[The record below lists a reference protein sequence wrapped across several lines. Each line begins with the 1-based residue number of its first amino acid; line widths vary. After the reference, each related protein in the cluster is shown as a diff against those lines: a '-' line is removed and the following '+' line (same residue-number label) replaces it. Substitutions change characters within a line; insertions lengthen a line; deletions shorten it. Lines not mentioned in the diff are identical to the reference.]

1 MDMNTW
7 VRACQASKFR
17 EERGLIHWPVGLLA
31 VFASGGIAVPLCTAH
46 PAKEMRYVLG
56 DSTPSALI
64 STPKF
69 RARAKEILDS
79 DTSRLL
85 QLDELAPGREQAVEV
100 EFQDNNWKET
110 KRGAL
115 IVYTSGTTNLPKGV
129 VSTHIS
135 LSAQASSLITAWEM
149 SSGDHLLHVLPLH
162 HVHGVVNATLAPLMS
177 GGVIEYLFPFSP
189 STVWSRLVAGVAQP
203 DNPKK
208 RDPITL
214 FMAVPTIYNRLISS
228 LPSQPLEVRN
238 SAAASIQSL
247 RLAIS
252 GSAAL
257 PSSIRDD
264 WRELAGAST
273 GGGRILERYGMS
285 EIGMGLSNR
294 LEKRV
299 DNAVGWPLPGVEAR
313 LVDIETGE
321 IITQPNVSGEIQIR
335 GPTVFREYWN
345 KPEATAKE
353 LVEGDWFKT
362 GDVATMDAD
371 GCYFIHGRTSVDIIK
386 SGGEKIS
393 ALEVEREILELS
405 QVKEAAVVAIPDPD
419 WGQRVAAV
427 VVLSEQAEAE
437 GWGLELMRAEM
448 KNRVAGYKVP
458 TVMRAV
464 KEIQRNQMGKSEYTV
479 ANPASR

>member
-1 MDMNTW
+1 
-7 VRACQASKFR
+7 
-17 EERGLIHWPVGLLA
+17 
-31 VFASGGIAVPLCTAH
+31 
-46 PAKEMRYVLG
+46 MRYVLG

-64 STPKF
+64 ATPKF
-69 RARAKEILDS
+69 RARAEEILDS

-85 QLDELAPGREQAVEV
+85 QLEELAPEREQEVDVELRAN
-100 EFQDNNWKET
+100 DWKET

-115 IVYTSGTTNLPKGV
+115 IIYTSGTTNLPKGV
-129 VSTHIS
+129 VSTHTS

-149 SSGDHLLHVLPLH
+149 SPSDHLLHVLPLH
-162 HVHGVVNATLAPLMS
+162 HVHGIVNATFAPLMS

-189 STVWSRLVAGVAQP
+189 STVWSRLIAGVAQP
-203 DNPKK
+203 DDPTK

-228 LPSQPLEVRN
+228 LPSQPPEIQN
-238 SAAASIQSL
+238 SAATAIQSL

-257 PSSIRDD
+257 PSSIREN
-264 WRELAGAST
+264 WRNLAGTFT
-273 GGGRILERYGMS
+273 GGGSMLERYGMT
-285 EIGMGLSNR
+285 EIGMALSNR

-299 DNAVGWPLPGVEAR
+299 NNAVGWPLPGVEAR
-313 LVDIETGE
+313 LVDIETGDP
-321 IITQPNVSGEIQIR
+321 ITQPNVSGEIQIR

-353 LVEGDWFKT
+353 FVEGDWFKT

-371 GCYFIHGRTSVDIIK
+371 GCYFIHGRRSVDIIK

-393 ALEVEREILELS
+393 ALEVEREILELP

-427 VVLSEQAEAE
+427 VVLSEQAVKE
-437 GWGLELMRAEM
+437 GWQLEQMRTEM
-448 KNRVAGYKVP
+448 KKRIAGYKVP
-458 TVMRAV
+458 TIMRIV
-464 KEIQRNQMGKSEYTV
+464 DEIERNQMGKSEYTV
-479 ANPASR
+479 RTPDFRSVVLTWRLTVNKKTLIKSVFADIL